1 MLDGIS
7 TMPFDEEV
15 SGSAVR
21 RNNELSIE
29 TYGIMKYSL
38 GWFVVWSAC
47 EKSCVENLSSVI
59 TFSARRGIFS
69 SLVGYG
75 TASHLARIMTGRQFC
90 ARRSFRWDGRE
101 TRADYLIMP
110 DAVYLGVQK
119 ETKEA
124 AWRNVLA
131 IPDLYCDA
139 PRRERR
145 RPPENCQTE
154 KSTVAFFLDIS
165 GASQLR
171 RLSNWHA
178 GITADAATSS
188 SPPLN
193 SSFLPAN
200 VVSSRDTIS
209 PLRY

>member
-1 MLDGIS
+1 MRRKPFLGNNFLSTAGDILKFSWIRHDIS
-7 TMPFDEEV
+7 SRSYYDRP
-15 SGSAVR
+15 A
-21 RNNELSIE
+21 
-29 TYGIMKYSL
+29 
-38 GWFVVWSAC
+38 
-47 EKSCVENLSSVI
+47 
-59 TFSARRGIFS
+59 
-69 SLVGYG
+69 
-75 TASHLARIMTGRQFC
+75 QFC
-90 ARRSFRWDGRE
+90 ARRSFRWDGGE

-209 PLRY
+209 PLCY